1 MSSGLR
7 DGMNTGDGPPM
18 VAIRAVSD
26 EVSMTKITLRPDHAA
41 FAAQV
46 LELDQSSS
54 RRFEPVPP
62 LHHHRPLVEQLVEP
76 EVPQLRWGFDP
87 IEVDMRELHTPRVHA
102 HELKGWARDRSDR
115 RCASGHAANK
125 GGLPRSQLARQQDH
139 VTRAQPLSKA
149 LAEGLG

>member
-26 EVSMTKITLRPDHAA
+26 EVSMTKITLRPDNAA

-46 LELDQSSS
+46 LEFDQSSS

-76 EVPQLRWGFDP
+76 EISQLRRSLDSVQ
-87 IEVDMRELHTPRVHA
+87 VDVSELHTPRVHA
-102 HELKGWARDRSDR
+102 HELKSW
-115 RCASGHAANK
+115 
-125 GGLPRSQLARQQDH
+125 
-139 VTRAQPLSKA
+139 
-149 LAEGLG
+149 